1 MRNIYITTLL
11 WMLSRIVPAPAR
23 ARWLE
28 EWRAELA
35 HGRRTM
41 VFGALP
47 DAWALRNLPANA
59 GSHQTIAGGGRT
71 SWQGPWQTDAKQT
84 VRSLARSPWHVVTVS
99 LCLGI
104 GIAVSVTTF
113 SILSTIL
120 TGNFPGIEAPERLKR
135 LYLTTDDGFDGST
148 SNASLSDYEVLKQG
162 SPSLPS
168 IAAEG
173 SWLFAVRTPAGAAAL
188 DGAFVSGNYFQ
199 VLGTRPAL
207 GRLLTP
213 GDDRPGVPP
222 SVVLSHAFW
231 TAQLGAPTDVVGS
244 TIAVGGQDMQVV
256 GVAPEYFS
264 GNDVGDLGEPAG
276 LRHRLYV
283 PLSLSASLAPTRDPD
298 AEWLAVVGRAVADGP
313 PEALAAEMQPLAARI
328 ASRNPTGRKNVA
340 VLVESGI
347 GEPPAV
353 IALIVTLMM
362 AAPITVLLIGCA
374 NVANLQL
381 VRATL
386 RHRELAVRLSIGASR
401 GQLVRL
407 LAFESVF
414 LALTA
419 CGAGALGTHVLL
431 QIVAGVIPFRVGIDW
446 RVLVFIV
453 AIAALVVLA
462 TGIIP
467 AWLAT
472 RSREGLSL
480 TAGTRSPATGTSRV
494 RRGLVVAQVALSLLL
509 LLTAGLFT
517 RALTALVGRVP
528 PSAANVVVAEVRFD
542 TLGYSQPQ
550 RVAFIDSLRS
560 RLQADGRVDAVGVST
575 VAPFGYGGMR
585 IWLPADAAD
594 RLRTSGGAEVTLEWL
609 EAADVNLL
617 RGRTFTAEEV
627 RFGNAA
633 IVDQAFVEKYRLPEP
648 VLGTVVRV
656 ERPGS
661 SPTHALPLTPGSIG
675 PGESVSFQNAPL
687 RPNAPG
693 PVDLTIVGIVT
704 NNMSRPLARAP
715 RASLYL
721 PLDYVPD
728 YVAIYVRSDRAA
740 EIQQQVRATM
750 AAIDR
755 NLPAVHIA
763 TMADRFMERAGE
775 IRLLAQAARGLGAAA
790 LLLATAGVYSVIAF
804 FVSLRTHEFGIR
816 LAIGARPRDITRM
829 VTLQASKLVGTGVV
843 IGFVL
848 AIPVLLLLR
857 VEFPYTSAFDPGGL
871 LMSAAALA
879 LTALAAAAFPARR
892 AARVDPCAALRSE

>member
-1 MRNIYITTLL
+1 MRNLYITTLL
-11 WMLSRIVPAPAR
+11 WMLSRIVPASAR
-23 ARWLE
+23 NRWLE

-35 HGRRTM
+35 HARWTM
-41 VFGALP
+41 VLGALP
-47 DAWALRNLPANA
+47 DAWTLRSLPPAGGHHKNLP
-59 GSHQTIAGGGRT
+59 GWR
-71 SWQGPWQTDAKQT
+71 GPWQTDAKQT
-84 VRSLARSPWHVVTVS
+84 IRSLARSPGHVVTVS
-99 LCLGI
+99 FCLGI

-120 TGNFPGIEAPERLKR
+120 TGDLPGIEDRERLKR

-148 SNASLSDYEVLKQG
+148 SNASLSDYEVLRQG

-168 IAAEG
+168 IAGEG
-173 SWLFAVRTPAGAAAL
+173 GWLFAVRTPAGAAAL
-188 DGAFVSGNYFQ
+188 EGAFVSGNYFE

-213 GDDRPGVPP
+213 DDDRPGAPA

-231 TAQLGAPTDVVGS
+231 RAQLGAPADVVGS
-244 TIAVGGQDMQVV
+244 TIVVGGQDMQVV

-264 GNDVGDLGEPAG
+264 GNDVGELGEPPG

-298 AEWLAVVGRAVADGP
+298 EEWLAVVGRAVADGP
-313 PEALAAEMQPLAARI
+313 PEAFAAEMQPLAARI
-328 ASRNPTGRKNVA
+328 ASRNPTGRKNAA

-347 GEPPAV
+347 GEAPAI
-353 IALIVTLMM
+353 IALIVTLAM

-386 RHRELAVRLSIGASR
+386 RSRELAVRLSIGASR
-401 GQLVRL
+401 AQLVRL
-407 LAFESVF
+407 LALESVF

-419 CGAGALGTHVLL
+419 CAAGVLGTHLLL
-431 QIVAGVIPFRVGIDW
+431 QIAALVIPFRIGVDW
-446 RVLVFIV
+446 LVLVFIV
-453 AIAALVVLA
+453 ATAALVVLA

-472 RSREGLSL
+472 RSTEGLSPA
-480 TAGTRSPATGTSRV
+480 AGSRSPSTGTSRV

-517 RALTALVGRVP
+517 RALSALAGRVP
-528 PSAANVVVAEVRFD
+528 PSATNVVVAEVRFD

-550 RVAFIDSLRS
+550 RVTFIDSLRN
-560 RLQADGRVDAVGVST
+560 RLLADGRVEAVGVNT
-575 VAPFGYGGMR
+575 VAPLHAGGMR
-585 IWLPADAAD
+585 FWLPADEGG
-594 RLRTSGGAEVTLEWL
+594 RIRTTGGGEVTAAWFD
-609 EAADVNLL
+609 AADVTLL
-617 RGRTFTAEEV
+617 RGRTFTAEDV
-627 RFGNAA
+627 RLDNAV

-648 VLGTVVRV
+648 VLGTVLRV

-661 SPTHALPLTPGSIG
+661 SSPDASTLEPGSIQ
-675 PGESVSFQNAPL
+675 PGERVSFLNAPL
-687 RPNAPG
+687 RPNASG
-693 PVDLTIVGIVT
+693 PRHVTIVGVVG
-704 NNMSRPLARAP
+704 NSLSPP
-715 RASLYL
+715 RRQQPANLYL

-728 YVAIYVRSDRAA
+728 YVAIYVRSSRPT

-755 NLPAVHIA
+755 NLPAVGI
-763 TMADRFMERAGE
+763 TTVADRFVENDGDM
-775 IRLLAQAARGLGAAA
+775 RLLAQAATGLGAAA
-790 LLLATAGVYSVIAF
+790 LLLAIAGVYSVMAF

-829 VTLQASKLVGTGVV
+829 VTLQASTLVGTGV
-843 IGFVL
+843 IAGFVL
-848 AIPVLLLLR
+848 AIPVLVLLGK
-857 VEFPYTSAFDPGGL
+857 EFHYTSAFDPAGL
-871 LMSAAALA
+871 LVPAATLA
-879 LTALAAAAFPARR
+879 LTALAAAAFPARK
-892 AARVDPCAALRSE
+892 AARVDPCTALRSE